1 MRKVTVHASKNYDI
15 LIEKG
20 LFSRV
25 GEWIAPFAEHSRI
38 AILTDDTVDA
48 LYGEKLLA
56 DLTNAGYSAVKFS
69 IPHGETS
76 KSPEKLFE
84 FLNFLAE
91 NHLTRSDLLIALGGG
106 VVGDL
111 CGFAASVYLRG
122 VRFIQIPT
130 TLLAAVDSSVGGKT
144 AVDIPAGKNLVGT
157 FWQPDL
163 VVCDPDLLKSLPHP
177 IFRDGCAEVIKYGV
191 ILDRAF
197 YERLRSPVWEDPD
210 AVIERCVQ
218 IKRDV
223 VEQDERDS
231 GLRGLLNYGHTFG
244 HGIEKYSNFTVSHGS
259 AVAVG
264 MVLAAKAAVHLGMTD
279 PQTAKD
285 IESVVRSYGFDTDC
299 PYTAD
304 QLYDAALSDKKRSGE
319 TITLVLPKEIGAC
332 VLHKIPCTELLP
344 ILRAIL

>member
-1 MRKVTVHASKNYDI
+1 MRKVAVHASKNYDI

-25 GEWIAPFAEHSRI
+25 GEWIAPFSEHSRL

-48 LYGEKLLA
+48 LYGKKLLS
-56 DLTNAGYSAVKFS
+56 DLTGAGYSAVKFV
-69 IPHGETS
+69 IPHGEAS
-76 KSPEKLFE
+76 KSPDKLFE

-91 NHLTRSDLLIALGGG
+91 NRLTRSDLLIALGGG

-122 VRFIQIPT
+122 IRFIQIPT

-144 AVDIPAGKNLVGT
+144 AVDIPAGKNLVGS
-157 FWQPDL
+157 FWQPEL
-163 VVCDPDLLKSLPHP
+163 VICDPDLLNTLPHD
-177 IFRDGCAEVIKYGV
+177 IFRDGCAEVLKYGV

-197 YERLRSPVWEDPD
+197 FDHLRSPIWANPD

-223 VEQDERDS
+223 VEKDERDS
-231 GLRGLLNYGHTFG
+231 GLRGLLNFGHTLG
-244 HGIEKYSNFTVSHGS
+244 HGIEKHSNFTVSHGS

-264 MVLAAKAAVHLGMTD
+264 MVLAARAAVHLGITD
-279 PQTAKD
+279 PQTADD
-285 IESVVRSYGFDTDC
+285 IETVVRSYGFDTAC
-299 PYTAD
+299 PYTAE
-304 QLYDAALSDKKRSGE
+304 QLYDAALSDKKRSGDS
-319 TITLVLPKEIGAC
+319 ITLVLPKEIGNC
-332 VLHKIPCTELLP
+332 ILHKIPCLELLP
-344 ILRAIL
+344 ILQAIL